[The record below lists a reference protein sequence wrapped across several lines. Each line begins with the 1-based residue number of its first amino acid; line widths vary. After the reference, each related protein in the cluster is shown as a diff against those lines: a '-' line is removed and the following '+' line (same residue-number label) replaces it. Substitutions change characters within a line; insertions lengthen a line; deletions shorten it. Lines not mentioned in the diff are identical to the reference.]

1 MIRTISALVRLAG
14 TGARPRRYLVLVIAY
29 GLAQG
34 LALVSLVAFID
45 ALVRSDWGQARV
57 RAVVLL
63 ALAVVSA
70 VLCYLQARAGYA
82 ISLAI
87 MRALQHRIGDHA
99 ARLPLGWFGRSRP
112 GELVQLA
119 TAGAETVGST
129 TAHLVEPMLSAVIA
143 PAVVVVGLVFWDW
156 RVALAGAVFVPL
168 VGVIGRLVPRLNARA
183 DALLDEAASEVNGAV
198 IDFALDQPLLRSTGR
213 MVGSYPPL
221 DEALDDYARAH
232 RNNLWRTL
240 PGLLVNSVAVQAW
253 LVLLLAVT
261 LAQALGGALSV
272 PAAIGLLV
280 VSARFVDPLAQL
292 SEYATALRAS
302 ADALGRSQSFLAT
315 PVLPEPVVPAAPDAS
330 AGMSV
335 VLDDV
340 AFGYADDG
348 PRVLSGVD
356 LVARPG
362 TMTALVGPSG
372 AGKTTI
378 LRLIAR
384 FWDVTGG
391 SVRIGGVDVRDLGS
405 ETVIDQVSIV
415 FQDVYL
421 FEGSIRDNV
430 RQGRPGAD
438 DEEIRRAMAA
448 ARVLEIGER
457 LPDGLDTQVG
467 EGGARLS
474 GGERQRVS
482 IARAL
487 LKDAPIVLLDEATA
501 SVDAENEVALVEA
514 FRALVRDRTVI
525 VIAHRLE
532 TIAGADQI
540 CFLEAGRV
548 VERGRHDELLAAEGR
563 YAAFWRA
570 KTRAS
575 SWRLGAP

>member
-1 MIRTISALVRLAG
+1 
-14 TGARPRRYLVLVIAY
+14 
-29 GLAQG
+29 
-34 LALVSLVAFID
+34 
-45 ALVRSDWGQARV
+45 
-57 RAVVLL
+57 
-63 ALAVVSA
+63 
-70 VLCYLQARAGYA
+70 
-82 ISLAI
+82 
-87 MRALQHRIGDHA
+87 
-99 ARLPLGWFGRSRP
+99 
-112 GELVQLA
+112 
-119 TAGAETVGST
+119 
-129 TAHLVEPMLSAVIA
+129 
-143 PAVVVVGLVFWDW
+143 
-156 RVALAGAVFVPL
+156 
-168 VGVIGRLVPRLNARA
+168 
-183 DALLDEAASEVNGAV
+183 
-198 IDFALDQPLLRSTGR
+198 
-213 MVGSYPPL
+213 
-221 DEALDDYARAH
+221 
-232 RNNLWRTL
+232 
-240 PGLLVNSVAVQAW
+240 
-253 LVLLLAVT
+253 VT

-315 PVLPEPVVPAAPDAS
+315 PVLPEPVVPVAPDAS

-430 RQGRPGAD
+430 RQGRPGAG